1 MDHLSQKQYH
11 ILSHYVFLS
20 FTIDTLELEQKKL
33 YQTTAF
39 KLPETFIE
47 FTDCMLVSAK
57 KQRRALKE
65 TMHKE
70 RLFIQPLGS
79 NDVFT
84 SFLFILDKKEERRDF
99 FNPAIRKKVEAML
112 IELKRDTQT
121 NYQYLYQKPTF
132 SFNQMFF
139 SHIS

>member
-1 MDHLSQKQYH
+1 MNHLTQKQYH

-20 FTIDTLELEQKKL
+20 FTIDTLELEREKL
-33 YQTTAF
+33 SQTLGI
-39 KLPETFIE
+39 KLSETLVEFI
-47 FTDCMLVSAK
+47 DCMLVSAK
-57 KQRRALKE
+57 KQRRTLKE
-65 TMHKE
+65 TMYKE
-70 RLFIQPLGS
+70 QLFIQPLGS

-99 FNPAIRKKVEAML
+99 FNPAIRKKVEAIL
-112 IELKRDTQT
+112 IELKRETQT
-121 NYQYLYQKPTF
+121 NYHHLYQKPTL